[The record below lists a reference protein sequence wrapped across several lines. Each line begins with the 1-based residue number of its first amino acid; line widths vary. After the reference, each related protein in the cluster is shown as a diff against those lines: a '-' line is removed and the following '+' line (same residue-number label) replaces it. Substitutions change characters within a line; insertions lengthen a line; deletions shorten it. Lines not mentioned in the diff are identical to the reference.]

1 MSLGRVNDMSVLGKL
16 KRHFAQACARAGGYV
31 NEKCSKLSLAF
42 FGAGSLVAAYE
53 GLVDL
58 PNYLLGVGGAGLA
71 VGAALLSAN
80 KPKLAGTSLLLAN
93 ATLIING
100 GSLALSADSAGV
112 MGAGLLLA
120 FGNLVYAAANSELL
134 TGFKAVLSHAHNSGI
149 ASASLLTA
157 GLFLND
163 SFLLTSAGLFVLDAI
178 TRSLQDKA
186 SPRAQALPAPAPEA

>member
-1 MSLGRVNDMSVLGKL
+1 MSDWGKL
-16 KRHFAQACARAGGYV
+16 KRQFERVCAGVGDYV
-31 NEKCSKLSLAF
+31 DKKYSKLSLVF

-71 VGAALLSAN
+71 AGALLLAID

-100 GSLALSADSAGV
+100 GLLALSADSAGV

-134 TGFKAVLSHAHNSGI
+134 TGLKAVLSHAHNSGI
-149 ASASLLTA
+149 ASASLFAA
-157 GLFLND
+157 GVCLND
-163 SFLLTSAGLFVLDAI
+163 GFLLTSAGLFVLDALA
-178 TRSLQDKA
+178 RSLQDKA
-186 SPRAQALPAPAPEA
+186 RPRAQALPAPAPEA